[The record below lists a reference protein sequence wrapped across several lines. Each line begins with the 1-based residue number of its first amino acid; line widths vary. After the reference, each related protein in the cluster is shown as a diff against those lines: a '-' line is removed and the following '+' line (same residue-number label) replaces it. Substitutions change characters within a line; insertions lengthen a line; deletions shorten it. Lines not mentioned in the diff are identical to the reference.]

1 MRIKLLKYMKLT
13 LMCFALQIILFFM
26 FTNVAFAQPI
36 KTADKTLKTEEI
48 RVRDP
53 FILADKS
60 TQTYYLYASVHN
72 RTQDESEG
80 QGVEVYTSKDL
91 QNWTR
96 PQIVFKVPNDFWAS
110 RAVWAPEVHSYK
122 GKYYLFTTFTSS
134 DTLENQS
141 LLFSEDWPQ
150 RYKRGSQILVS
161 DLPIG
166 PFEPF
171 SNKPHTRPD
180 WMTLDGTLWVE
191 DDQPY
196 MVYCHE
202 WVQIENGTMDLVALE
217 TDLSATKGDNFVLF
231 NASDATWV
239 KAVKYGAGFVTD
251 GCFLYKTKTGNLLMI
266 WSSMGADGYAIGIAA
281 SESGSIKGPW
291 KHQGKCLFKNNGGHG
306 MIFTTFDGE
315 LVIALHQPNTSPDE
329 RMQLYK
335 LKDTGESLELD
346 GTLF

>member
-1 MRIKLLKYMKLT
+1 MKIELLRFRKLILVYFL
-13 LMCFALQIILFFM
+13 LQIILFFL
-26 FTNVAFAQPI
+26 FVDVAFAQQI
-36 KTADKTLKTEEI
+36 KTANKTLKTEEI

-53 FILADKS
+53 FIFADKS

-91 QNWTR
+91 QNWTH
-96 PQIVFKVPNDFWAS
+96 PKAVFKVPNDFWAS

-122 GKYYLFTTFTSS
+122 GKYYLFTTFTSN
-134 DTLENQS
+134 DILENQP
-141 LLFSEDWPQ
+141 LLFLEDWPQ

-161 DLPIG
+161 DLPTG

-171 SNKPHTRPD
+171 CNKPHTRSD

-191 DDQPY
+191 DDHPY

-202 WVQIENGTMDLVALE
+202 WVQIENGTMDLIALE
-217 TDLSATKGDNFVLF
+217 TDLSATKGDNLVLF
-231 NASDATWV
+231 NASDAPWV
-239 KAVKYGAGFVTD
+239 KAVKNGPGYVTD

-266 WSSMGADGYAIGIAA
+266 WSSMGADGYAIGIAT
-281 SESGSIKGPW
+281 SQSGSVKGPW
-291 KHQGKCLFKNNGGHG
+291 KHQSKCLFGNNGGHG

-315 LVIALHQPNTSPDE
+315 LVIALHQPNSSPNE

-335 LKDTGESLELD
+335 LIDTGDSLEL
-346 GTLF
+346 GGKLF